1 MVYGILFQL
10 LRLQV
15 LGESVPIK
23 DNHLVQYLIPVPVT
37 LRPFFDHV
45 STGKIEHFFQCS
57 VAGKYTFCFRHLSVL
72 AVEPLY
78 DIRGIH
84 DAPDII
90 GELEEGADVFP
101 VVFPVADRIGIFLSP
116 FLFDFLKLREGRR
129 LIGGIVY
136 GLEIGGK
143 LLQVTVIDIFE

>member
-15 LGESVPIK
+15 LGEPVTIK
-23 DNHLVQYLIPVPVT
+23 DNHLVKYLVPVPVT

-45 STGKIEHFFQCS
+45 PTGKIEHFFQCG

-90 GELEEGADVFP
+90 SERADASLGALYTDLKSEENF
-101 VVFPVADRIGIFLSP
+101 FRSL
-116 FLFDFLKLREGRR
+116 
-129 LIGGIVY
+129 
-136 GLEIGGK
+136 
-143 LLQVTVIDIFE
+143 

>member
-15 LGESVPIK
+15 LGEPVTIK
-23 DNHLVQYLIPVPVT
+23 DNHLVKYLVPVPVT

-45 STGKIEHFFQCS
+45 PTGKIEHFFQCG

-78 DIRGIH
+78 DIRGTI
-84 DAPDII
+84 AI
-90 GELEEGADVFP
+90 
-101 VVFPVADRIGIFLSP
+101 S
-116 FLFDFLKLREGRR
+116 
-129 LIGGIVY
+129 
-136 GLEIGGK
+136 
-143 LLQVTVIDIFE
+143 

>member
-15 LGESVPIK
+15 LGEPVPIK
-23 DNHLVQYLIPVPVT
+23 DNHLVKYLIPVPVT
-37 LRPFFDHV
+37 LCPLFDYV
-45 STGKIEHFFQCS
+45 PTGKIEHFFQCG
-57 VAGKYTFCFRHLSVL
+57 VAGEYTFCFRHLSVL

-90 GELEEGADVFP
+90 RELEERVS
-101 VVFPVADRIGIFLSP
+101 VS
-116 FLFDFLKLREGRR
+116 
-129 LIGGIVY
+129 LIGGDDITLLVLFIAKERVQFRFHKFRQDI
-136 GLEIGGK
+136 LE
-143 LLQVTVIDIFE
+143 TVPQQTVDISYAF